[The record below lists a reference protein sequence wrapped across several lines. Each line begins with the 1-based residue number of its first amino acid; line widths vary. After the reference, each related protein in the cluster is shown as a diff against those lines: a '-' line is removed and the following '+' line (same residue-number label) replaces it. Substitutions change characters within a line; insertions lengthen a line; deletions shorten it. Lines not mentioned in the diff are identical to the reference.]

1 MKWTDKEEG
10 PTCYCGMPTVVVVDE
25 DGNAD
30 LLCLFHS
37 SEAGAIFPLP
47 RDKRP
52 DNWPHLTDNEVDV
65 VMAEGQLEYDKD
77 DDNEEQRSLPP
88 RTLN

>member
-25 DGNAD
+25 DGKAD
-30 LLCLFHS
+30 LLCIFHTQA
-37 SEAGAIFPLP
+37 AGALFRLP

-52 DNWPHLTDNEVDV
+52 DNWPNLTDDEVDAL
-65 VMAEGQLEYDKD
+65 MAEGQLEYDD
-77 DDNEEQRSLPP
+77 EDDNEEQRSLPP